1 MVAELPHHSRSMPP
15 SSSPCSLRRGEEG
28 HRSCATELVL
38 VSHSRGEELVIV
50 RAPLSSKSSPAREPP
65 SSSSSN
71 CLAPQTSSSSIRRVC
86 RHLGFLDRCCIP
98 MRVGLEQHPGVERP
112 RWGEGIGRWRRSS
125 LLRCGEWGEAGGGGV
140 HSQGGERLE
149 AAVSL
154 VNSPRW
160 VGGESGE
167 GRGPGGCGCLG
178 GVEICI
184 ILSTI
189 RCSL

>member
-1 MVAELPHHSRSMPP
+1 M
-15 SSSPCSLRRGEEG
+15 
-28 HRSCATELVL
+28 
-38 VSHSRGEELVIV
+38 
-50 RAPLSSKSSPAREPP
+50 
-65 SSSSSN
+65 
-71 CLAPQTSSSSIRRVC
+71 
-86 RHLGFLDRCCIP
+86 
-98 MRVGLEQHPGVERP
+98 
-112 RWGEGIGRWRRSS
+112 
-125 LLRCGEWGEAGGGGV
+125 LRCGEWGEAGGGGV
-140 HSQGGERLE
+140 HRQGGERLE